1 MRRNIS
7 IYFHGIECFICIL
20 ALTQIHPVV
29 PALQVFKWVA
39 FAAFGFGFVDAITQL
54 RTRRRRVLAPIV
66 PKQLRS
72 LHNVAL
78 FIFAIPIIG
87 YVGTSDLLCRT
98 DIIGQSRFAEAVDAQ
113 KLAIE
118 CVEGKPKS
126 WEFLDRLSKAL
137 ADRAENSEL
146 SHRYRDAV
154 IQYGLADWASCYG
167 GRHQFEFGKYNIA
180 IAHCHDQLN
189 EFVTADKYYRCAESA
204 YNLRHPEKSDL
215 PDSQKFVCVSRVL
228 RLLNFV
234 SFEDLSF
241 QAPYLVEALS
251 HQNNSGRDINDI
263 YIKVPLEPKSI
274 CLTANSFDEKDSV
287 WLDFEE
293 VEYKLYKAN
302 PRWTPQ
308 VMLEFRCLYPL
319 MLDERHW
326 FNSSPHQVIPLLE
339 RSLLEQLHEKWNY
352 APLNRRV
359 LSQDIDIV
367 PGKRIILTA
376 SQHTWLNNLSGI
388 SGALGESRYGTHDMA
403 TLKEDASND
412 VRCYGMFDQ
421 RSNPS
426 LNSGIN
432 NAKTGTM
439 ILQDYFSTSSP

>member
-7 IYFHGIECFICIL
+7 IYFRGIECLICVL
-20 ALTQIHPVV
+20 AITQIHPIV

-39 FAAFGFGFVDAITQL
+39 FATFWLGFGDAITQL
-54 RTRRRRVLAPIV
+54 RTRRRRVLTPIV
-66 PKQLRS
+66 PKQLRGVHS
-72 LHNVAL
+72 VAS

-98 DIIGQSRFAEAVDAQ
+98 DVIGQSRFAEAVDAQ

-118 CVEGKPKS
+118 YVEGNPKS
-126 WEFLDRLSKAL
+126 WEFVDRLSNAL
-137 ADRAENSEL
+137 ADRAENSEMN
-146 SHRYRDAV
+146 HRYRDAV
-154 IQYGLADWASCYG
+154 IQYGLSNWARCYG
-167 GRHQFEFGKYNIA
+167 GRYYFEDGKYNVA
-180 IAHCHDQLN
+180 IAHCYDQLN
-189 EFVTADKYYRCAESA
+189 EFDTADKYYLCAESS
-204 YNLRHPEKSDL
+204 YNSRHNEKSHL
-215 PDSQKFVCVSRVL
+215 PDSQKYVCVSRVL
-228 RLLNFV
+228 RLLKFV

-251 HQNNSGRDINDI
+251 HRNNSGRALKDI

-308 VMLEFRCLYPL
+308 VMHEFRCLYPL

-326 FNSSPHQVIPLLE
+326 FNSKPDQVKLLSK
-339 RSLLEQLHEKWNY
+339 RSLMEQLHERWNY
-352 APLNRRV
+352 APLNRKV
-359 LSQDIDIV
+359 LTQDIDIV

-376 SQHTWLNNLSGI
+376 DQHAWLNNLSGI
-388 SGALGESRYGTHDMA
+388 NGELGESRYGTHDMA
-403 TLKEDASND
+403 TLKVDPSND
-412 VRCYGMFDQ
+412 VRYGMFEA
-421 RSNPS
+421 RSNPGKD
-426 LNSGIN
+426 SGIN
-432 NAKTGTM
+432 NAKSGNV